1 MTRRHFASAFTL
13 LALASAALQPA
24 LVAQDP
30 QTSPSET
37 VAKPKKQAEQPEP
50 DQEKIPS
57 QYKKPKE
64 PPSDATVFRADSTT
78 VSVDVSVLDDK
89 GHFIPK
95 ISKNYFRVSE
105 DGVPQ
110 QISGFGLGEA
120 PMTICMLIEFSGRF
134 QAYWSRGWYETLMA
148 SYGFLST
155 LKPDDNVA
163 VATFDFHT
171 TILSDFSP
179 DKSQAQQ
186 AMARLRIP
194 GFSESNIFDALTEI
208 ADRMQNIEGRKSI
221 LVIATGLDTFS
232 KITFDKARKE
242 LQEYAV
248 PIYSV
253 SVLQIAR
260 MYLEAQPG
268 MDAQMANMD
277 FLQADNEMKTFAK
290 ETGGQAYF
298 PRFPGEYP
306 AIFQS
311 IEDAMRSQ
319 YSLSYHPSNI
329 AKDGKYRHIK
339 VELINPDTGEPLR
352 ITNEKSKP
360 IKYQVVAK
368 AGYNA
373 PREVE

>member
-134 QAYWSRGWYETLMA
+134 QAL
-148 SYGFLST
+148 
-155 LKPDDNVA
+155 V
-163 VATFDFHT
+163 
-171 TILSDFSP
+171 
-179 DKSQAQQ
+179 
-186 AMARLRIP
+186 RIP
-194 GFSESNIFDALTEI
+194 EH
-208 ADRMQNIEGRKSI
+208 
-221 LVIATGLDTFS
+221 
-232 KITFDKARKE
+232 
-242 LQEYAV
+242 
-248 PIYSV
+248 
-253 SVLQIAR
+253 
-260 MYLEAQPG
+260 AQ
-268 MDAQMANMD
+268 
-277 FLQADNEMKTFAK
+277 
-290 ETGGQAYF
+290 
-298 PRFPGEYP
+298 
-306 AIFQS
+306 
-311 IEDAMRSQ
+311 
-319 YSLSYHPSNI
+319 
-329 AKDGKYRHIK
+329 
-339 VELINPDTGEPLR
+339 
-352 ITNEKSKP
+352 
-360 IKYQVVAK
+360 
-368 AGYNA
+368 AG
-373 PREVE
+373 